1 MKMIM
6 CIVVKLTKVMIT
18 LVTITIK
25 IKIKVTPIIKLL
37 LTCTV
42 IKTK

>member
-6 CIVVKLTKVMIT
+6 RIVVKLIKVMIT

-42 IKTK
+42 IKTQ